1 MTTLKKAQLLADLRA
16 LDDRRV
22 DRAFALLYREYFPV
36 IRSFVQN
43 NSGSEEDAADLFQ
56 DALIVFYHKVRDKKF
71 ELSCTIKTFIFS
83 ICKRQWLK
91 KLNRK
96 KQQLLKNETFETV
109 SLEPNIE
116 DILEDSEQSKLVSRL
131 LKQIGE
137 DGERILTYFFFDGMK
152 TEEVTQK
159 MGFANEQVTR
169 NKKSRCLKKLRDLLK
184 ESAIIKDLLP

>member
-1 MTTLKKAQLLADLRA
+1 LKKAQLLADLRA
-16 LDDRRV
+16 LDDRIV
-22 DRAFALLYREYFPV
+22 DRAFTLLYREYFPV
-36 IRSFVQN
+36 IRSFVQK

-56 DALIVFYHKVRDKKF
+56 DALIVFYHKVRDEQF

-91 KLNRK
+91 KLNRR

-116 DILEDSEQSKLVSRL
+116 DLLEDTEQSKLVSRL

-137 DGERILTYFFFDGMK
+137 DGERILTYFFFDGLK

-169 NKKSRCLKKLRDLLK
+169 NKKSRCLKKLRELLK
-184 ESAIIKDLLP
+184 GSAILKDLLP